1 MADAYAG
8 TVYKDLWMLYHDG
21 LTAWWTPSSQKYIE
35 ERGWKYRQICSRDPT
50 KVLNPAKPG
59 TANRYRNKV
68 TGDSPETAVATDN
81 QGKSSILQKLTSI
94 VSWLTIVM
102 CFIRVRLFQAID
114 KFSPNVDPIAAH

>member
-50 KVLNPAKPG
+50 NVLNPVKPG
-59 TANRYRNKV
+59 TANRYQ
-68 TGDSPETAVATDN
+68 
-81 QGKSSILQKLTSI
+81 QGH
-94 VSWLTIVM
+94 W
-102 CFIRVRLFQAID
+102 RLA
-114 KFSPNVDPIAAH
+114 